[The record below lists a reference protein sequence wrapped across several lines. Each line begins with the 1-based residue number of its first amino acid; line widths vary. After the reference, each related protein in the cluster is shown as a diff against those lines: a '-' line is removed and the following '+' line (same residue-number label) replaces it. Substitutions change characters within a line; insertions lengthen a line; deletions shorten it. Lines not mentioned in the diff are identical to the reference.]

1 MEELLTAM
9 DKIFQVP
16 ERQTDKKFLMSI
28 DGSLNIAGRGCVCTG
43 TIEQGVLKVN
53 EDVHV
58 IGINR
63 RPLQSTVTGID
74 SNAFSGCSS
83 LRGCIS

>member
-1 MEELLTAM
+1 MEKLLAAM
-9 DKIFQVP
+9 DAQFQVP
-16 ERQTDKKFLMSI
+16 ERLTDKKLLMSI

-43 TIEQGVLKVN
+43 TIEQGTLKVN

-63 RPLQSTVTGID
+63 RHM
-74 SNAFSGCSS
+74 
-83 LRGCIS
+83 